1 MRGDVLDGAE
11 DPLLELDV
19 LGNRLEDELASA
31 KMLVGPA
38 PDLPHP
44 NQRYRR
50 PELQVTHVAGVTGLF
65 RRKFTDPKIHRF
77 RFFDSAVRVG
87 GN

>member
-31 KMLVGPA
+31 KISGEAGRVLAPA
-38 PDLPHP
+38 SSLHLTCYHHL
-44 NQRYRR
+44 NR
-50 PELQVTHVAGVTGLF
+50 
-65 RRKFTDPKIHRF
+65 
-77 RFFDSAVRVG
+77 
-87 GN
+87 